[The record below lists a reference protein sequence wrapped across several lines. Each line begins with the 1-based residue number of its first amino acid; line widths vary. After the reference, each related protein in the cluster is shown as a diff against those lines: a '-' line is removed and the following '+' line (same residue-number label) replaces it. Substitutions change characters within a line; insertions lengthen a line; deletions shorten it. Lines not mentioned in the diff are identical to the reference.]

1 MDLLATPE
9 FARDWPE
16 WARWLIGDPLAI
28 VLYLLGA
35 VVVLVVAHHVIN
47 RVVKRV
53 AAAPPKNLAMATRQ
67 DPAYAAARKQARA
80 KTLGSVAHSTL
91 KAVVWLLAGALIL
104 ERLGVQW
111 GLIIT
116 VLGVLGVGV
125 GLGAQSLV
133 KDMFAGIFMIAE
145 DQFGIGDHVDADAA
159 SGTVVSMSLRVTTIK
174 DDDGV
179 IWYVPNGT
187 ISRIGNKSQDLQTA
201 SE

>member
-1 MDLLATPE
+1 MDLTATPE
-9 FARDWPE
+9 FAQDWPE

-28 VLYLLGA
+28 VLYLVGA
-35 VVVLVVAHHVIN
+35 MVVLALAHYVIN

-53 AAAPPKNLAMATRQ
+53 AASPPKNLALVAIE
-67 DPAYAAARKQARA
+67 DPVYAAARKQARA
-80 KTLGSVAHSTL
+80 KTLGSVAHSTV
-91 KAVVWLLAGALIL
+91 KAVVWILAGALVL
-104 ERLGVQW
+104 ERLGVGW
-111 GLIIT
+111 GLIVT

-145 DQFGIGDHVDADAA
+145 DQFGIGDHIDADAA

-174 DDDGV
+174 DADGV

-187 ISRIGNKSQDLQTA
+187 VTRIGNKSQHQQTV
-201 SE
+201 SD